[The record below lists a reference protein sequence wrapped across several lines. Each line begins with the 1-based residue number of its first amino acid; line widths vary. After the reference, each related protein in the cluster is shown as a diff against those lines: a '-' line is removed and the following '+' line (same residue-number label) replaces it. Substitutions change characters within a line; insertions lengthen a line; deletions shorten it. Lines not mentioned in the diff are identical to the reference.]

1 MRISRE
7 DGGDGTEA
15 MLYVS
20 SRKMS
25 HWVLP
30 RVEHGES
37 QWALSGVEDG
47 ERWLA
52 LSKVVFT
59 GVMTQEM
66 KEIML
71 ETGVMSLWGYP
82 TVERETACRCLPW
95 S

>member
-1 MRISRE
+1 MQRWRRRRRGGE

-25 HWVLP
+25 
-30 RVEHGES
+30 G
-37 QWALSGVEDG
+37 WALSAVEDG
-47 ERWLA
+47 ESWWA

-71 ETGVMSLWGYP
+71 ETVVMRLWSYLMA
-82 TVERETACRCLPW
+82 EREIAWRCLPW

>member
-1 MRISRE
+1 MRSRRE

-15 MLYVS
+15 MLCVS
-20 SRKMS
+20 GRKMS
-25 HWVLP
+25 RWVLP

-71 ETGVMSLWGYP
+71 ETGVMRLWGSP
-82 TVERETACRCLPW
+82 TAERETACRCLPW

>member
-1 MRISRE
+1 
-7 DGGDGTEA
+7 

-25 HWVLP
+25 
-30 RVEHGES
+30 G
-37 QWALSGVEDG
+37 WALSGLEDG
-47 ERWLA
+47 ENWWA

-71 ETGVMSLWGYP
+71 ETVVMRLWGYP
-82 TVERETACRCLPW
+82 MAEREIACRCLPW